1 MSGGIAKG
9 RLGEERKAW
18 RKDHP
23 IGFYAKPQVTEDG
36 ATNFFKWTAG
46 IPGKTGTDWEGGVYQ
61 VLMEFS
67 EEYPS
72 RPPKCTSTM
81 VGVHWFLVKPLHH
94 PNCQLCICFTFCCC
108 CCYQIR

>member
-9 RLGEERKAW
+9 RLSEERKAW

-23 IGFYAKPQVTEDG
+23 IGFYAKPQVAEDG

-46 IPGKTGTDWEGGVYQ
+46 IPGKAGTDWEGGVYQ
-61 VLMEFS
+61 VSMEFN

-72 RPPKCTSTM
+72 RPPKCMSILLRCCGCHYGILIFSSFSTETHVLINTCSM
-81 VGVHWFLVKPLHH
+81 
-94 PNCQLCICFTFCCC
+94 N
-108 CCYQIR
+108 